1 MIKVL
6 HFADAHIDIASHGRH
21 DAVSGLPLRVLDFL
35 KSLDTIVDTA
45 INEKVDLVI
54 FAGDAYKDRLPSP
67 TYQREWGKR
76 IMRLS
81 AAKIPTIL
89 LTGNHDVSPASGR
102 AHTLQEFDTLE
113 VPFVRVIY
121 KPEFLKP
128 ADLWDLPLQLIALP
142 WIFRSGLMASQQ
154 DAGISADNAN
164 EEIEKKIGEI
174 VQDWMDELDP
184 VLPTVMTAHA
194 SIQGALYGNERTV
207 MLGKDLV
214 LPGSLVKDT
223 RLDYTA
229 LGHIHK
235 FQDLNPGAH
244 PPVIYP
250 GSIERVDFGEAAD
263 DKFFIIANI
272 EKGNTTYVK
281 RKLSGRR
288 FIDLSVKLKA
298 GENMME
304 KVLAVLPAEDQ
315 LADAMLRLV
324 VDYPREM
331 EVFLEESVLRE
342 KCAAAFE
349 FHLVRRPQEEARSR
363 FSAEDSVANLTPI
376 ELLGRYWQTVKLEP
390 GNTEPLQRLA
400 ASIIQE
406 VSGMAEVDLQPGE
419 VE

>member
-1 MIKVL
+1 MIKIL

-45 INEKVDLVI
+45 ISKKVDLVI

-81 AAKIPTIL
+81 EAKIPAIL

-102 AHTLQEFDTLE
+102 AHTLQEFDTLA
-113 VPFVRVIY
+113 VPFVRVIN

-128 ADLWDLPLQLIALP
+128 EDLWNLPVQVIGLP

-154 DAGISADNAN
+154 DEGISAETAN
-164 EEIEKKIGEI
+164 EEIENRIGE
-174 VQDWMDELDP
+174 VVRHWMNDLNP
-184 VLPTVMTAHA
+184 AFPTILTAHA
-194 SIQGALYGNERTV
+194 SIQGAIYGNERTV

-235 FQDLNPGAH
+235 FQDLNPGAQ
-244 PPVIYP
+244 PPVVYP

-263 DKFFIIANI
+263 DKYFIIAKI
-272 EKGNTTYVK
+272 EKGNTTYEA

-288 FIDLSVKLKA
+288 FIDLAIKLKA
-298 GENMME
+298 GENMMD
-304 KVLAVLPAEDQ
+304 KILAVLPAEEV

-331 EVFLEESVLRE
+331 EVFLDESALRE
-342 KCAAAFE
+342 KCASAFE

-363 FSAEDSVANLTPI
+363 FSVDDSVANLTPI

-390 GNTEPLQRLA
+390 GNTEPLQTLA

-406 VSGMAEVDLQPGE
+406 VSGMAEVDLPSGE

>member
-1 MIKVL
+1 MIKII

-35 KSLDTIVDTA
+35 KSLDHIVDTA
-45 INEKVDLVI
+45 IAEKVDLVI

-81 AAKIPTIL
+81 AAQIPTIL

-113 VPFVRVIY
+113 VPFVRVIN
-121 KPEFLKP
+121 KPEFLTPKE
-128 ADLWDLPLQLIALP
+128 LWNLPLQLIALP

-154 DAGISADNAN
+154 EAGISAETAN
-164 EEIEKKIGEI
+164 EEIEQRIGD
-174 VQDWMDELDP
+174 VVHKWMDELDP
-184 VLPTVMTAHA
+184 TLPTIMTAHA

-223 RLDYTA
+223 RLDYIA

-235 FQDLNPGAH
+235 FQDLNPGAQ

-263 DKFFIIANI
+263 DKFFIIAKV
-272 EKGNTTYVK
+272 EKGHTTYEA

-288 FIDLSVKLKA
+288 FIDLAVKLKA
-298 GENMME
+298 NQDVME
-304 KVLAVLPAEDQ
+304 KILAILPAEDQ
-315 LADAMLRLV
+315 LTDAMLRLV

-331 EVFLEESVLRE
+331 EVFLDETLLRE
-342 KCAAAFE
+342 KCASAFE

-390 GNTEPLQRLA
+390 GNTEPLQALA

-406 VSGMAEVDLQPGE
+406 VSGMAEVDLQSGE

>member
-45 INEKVDLVI
+45 ITEKVDLVI

-81 AAKIPTIL
+81 AARIPTLL

-128 ADLWDLPLQLIALP
+128 ADLWDLPLLLIALP

-154 DAGISADNAN
+154 DAGISAENAN

-174 VQDWMDELDP
+174 LHDWMDQLDP
-184 VLPTVMTAHA
+184 SLPAILTAHA

-263 DKFFIIANI
+263 DKFFIIARI
-272 EKGNTTYVK
+272 EKGNTTYEA

-304 KVLAVLPAEDQ
+304 RVLAVLPAEDV

-331 EVFLEESVLRE
+331 EVFLEEAVLRE
-342 KCAAAFE
+342 KCAPAFE

-400 ASIIQE
+400 ASIIQQ
-406 VSGMAEVDLQPGE
+406 VSGIAEVDLQPGE

>member
-45 INEKVDLVI
+45 ITEKVDLVI

-76 IMRLS
+76 IMCLS
-81 AAKIPTIL
+81 AARIPTIL

-154 DAGISADNAN
+154 DAGISAENAN

-174 VQDWMDELDP
+174 LHDWMDQLDP
-184 VLPTVMTAHA
+184 SLPAILTAHA

-235 FQDLNPGAH
+235 FQDLNPGAQ

-250 GSIERVDFGEAAD
+250 GSIERVDFGEAVD
-263 DKFFIIANI
+263 EKFFVIAKI
-272 EKGNTTYVK
+272 EKGNTSYEA

-304 KVLAVLPAEDQ
+304 KILAVLPAEDV

-342 KCAAAFE
+342 KCAPAFE

-419 VE
+419 IE

>member
-35 KSLDTIVDTA
+35 KSLDNIVDTA
-45 INEKVDLVI
+45 IAEKVDLVI

-81 AAKIPTIL
+81 EARIPTIL

-102 AHTLQEFDTLE
+102 AHTLQEFDTLA
-113 VPFVRVIY
+113 VPFVRVIN

-128 ADLWDLPLQLIALP
+128 ADLWNLPLQLIALP

-154 DAGISADNAN
+154 ETGISAETAN
-164 EEIEKKIGEI
+164 EEIEKRIGE
-174 VQDWMDELDP
+174 VVHDWMNALDP
-184 VLPTVMTAHA
+184 ALPTIMTAHA

-263 DKFFIIANI
+263 DKFFVIAKV
-272 EKGNTTYVK
+272 EKGQTTYTQH
-281 RKLSGRR
+281 KLSGRR
-288 FIDLSVKLKA
+288 FIDLAVKLKA
-298 GENMME
+298 GDSVME
-304 KVLAVLPAEDQ
+304 KIFALLPAEDQ
-315 LADAMLRLV
+315 IAGAMLRLV

-331 EVFLEESVLRE
+331 EVFLDEAALRE
-342 KCAAAFE
+342 KCASAFE

-363 FSAEDSVANLTPI
+363 FSADESVANLTPI

-390 GNTEPLQRLA
+390 GNTEPLQTLA

-406 VSGMAEVDLQPGE
+406 VSGMAETDLHFGE
-419 VE
+419 ME

>member
-45 INEKVDLVI
+45 VNEKVDLVI

-81 AAKIPTIL
+81 EAKIPTLL

-102 AHTLQEFDTLE
+102 AHTLQEFDTLS
-113 VPFVRVIY
+113 VPFVHVIN

-128 ADLWDLPLQLIALP
+128 ADLWNLPLQVIGLP
-142 WIFRSGLMASQQ
+142 WVFRSGLMASQQ
-154 DAGISADNAN
+154 DAGISIETIN
-164 EEIEKKIGEI
+164 EEIEKKISD
-174 VQDWMDELDP
+174 VLLNWMDALDP
-184 VLPTVMTAHA
+184 TLPSILTAHA

-214 LPGSLVKDT
+214 LPGSLVKDA

-235 FQDLNPGAH
+235 FQDLNPGSQ
-244 PPVIYP
+244 PPAIYP

-263 DKFFIIANI
+263 DKFFIIAKV
-272 EKGNTTYVK
+272 EKGNTTYEA

-288 FIDLSVKLKA
+288 FIDLAVKL
-298 GENMME
+298 NVNDDMME
-304 KVLAVLPAEDQ
+304 KILAVLPAQEQ
-315 LADAMLRLV
+315 LTDAMLRLV
-324 VDYPREM
+324 VDYPREK
-331 EVFLEESVLRE
+331 EVFLDETVLRE
-342 KCAAAFE
+342 HCASAFE

-363 FSAEDSVANLTPI
+363 FSADESVSNLTPI
-376 ELLGRYWQTVKLEP
+376 QLLGRYWQTVKLDP
-390 GNTEPLQRLA
+390 GNTEPLQTLA
-400 ASIIQE
+400 SSIIQE
-406 VSGMAEVDLQPGE
+406 VSGMAEVDLQSGE
-419 VE
+419 IE

>member
-35 KSLDTIVDTA
+35 KSLDTIIDAA
-45 INEKVDLVI
+45 IAEKVDLVI

-81 AAKIPTIL
+81 AAKIPTLL

-113 VPFVRVIY
+113 VPFVRVINR
-121 KPEFLKP
+121 PEILKP
-128 ADLWDLPLQLIALP
+128 ADLWNLPLQVIALP

-154 DAGISADNAN
+154 DTGITAETAN
-164 EEIEKKIGEI
+164 EEIEKRIGEL
-174 VQDWMDELDP
+174 VHNWMDDLDLA
-184 VLPTVMTAHA
+184 LPTIMTAHA

-214 LPGSLVKDT
+214 LPGSLVKDP

-235 FQDLNPGAH
+235 YQDLNPGAH

-263 DKFFIIANI
+263 DKYFVIAKV
-272 EKGNTTYVK
+272 EKGRTAINQH
-281 RKLSGRR
+281 KLSGRR
-288 FIDLSVKLKA
+288 FIDLAVKLKA
-298 GENMME
+298 GDDVME
-304 KVLAVLPAEDQ
+304 KIFAVLPTEDQ
-315 LADAMLRLV
+315 LPDAMLRLV
-324 VDYPREM
+324 VHYPREM
-331 EVFLEESVLRE
+331 EVFLDEAALRE
-342 KCAAAFE
+342 KCVSAFE

-363 FSAEDSVANLTPI
+363 FSAEDSVANLNPI
-376 ELLGRYWQTVKLEP
+376 ELLSRYWQTVKLEP
-390 GNTEPLQRLA
+390 GNTEPLQALA

-406 VSGMAEVDLQPGE
+406 VSGMAEVDLQHGE
-419 VE
+419 VK

>member
-35 KSLDTIVDTA
+35 KSLDHIVDTA
-45 INEKVDLVI
+45 IAEKVDLVI

-81 AAKIPTIL
+81 AAQIPTIL

-113 VPFVRVIY
+113 VPFVRVIN
-121 KPEFLKP
+121 KPEFLGP
-128 ADLWDLPLQLIALP
+128 ADLWNLPLQLIALP

-154 DAGISADNAN
+154 EEGISAETAN
-164 EEIEKKIGEI
+164 EEIEKRIGD
-174 VQDWMDELDP
+174 VVHNWMDNLDP
-184 VLPTVMTAHA
+184 TLPTIMTAHA

-214 LPGSLVKDT
+214 LPGSLVKDP

-235 FQDLNPGAH
+235 FQDLNPGVH

-263 DKFFIIANI
+263 DKFFVIANV
-272 EKGNTTYVK
+272 EKGSTTYK
-281 RKLSGRR
+281 AYKLSGRR
-288 FIDLSVKLKA
+288 FIDLAVKLKA
-298 GENMME
+298 NQDMME
-304 KVLAVLPAEDQ
+304 KILAVLPAEDQ

-331 EVFLEESVLRE
+331 EVFLDETVLRE
-342 KCAAAFE
+342 KCASAFE
-349 FHLVRRPQEEARSR
+349 FHLVRRPQEEARTR

-376 ELLGRYWQTVKLEP
+376 DLLGRYWQTVKLEP
-390 GNTEPLQRLA
+390 GNTEPLQTLA

-406 VSGMAEVDLQPGE
+406 VSGMAEVDLQIGDNK
-419 VE
+419 

>member
-6 HFADAHIDIASHGRH
+6 HFADTHIDIASHGRH

-35 KSLDTIVDTA
+35 KSLDNIVDTA
-45 INEKVDLVI
+45 ISEKVDLVI

-81 AAKIPTIL
+81 EAKTPTIL

-102 AHTLQEFDTLE
+102 AHTLQEFDTLA
-113 VPFVRVIY
+113 VPFVRVIN

-128 ADLWDLPLQLIALP
+128 ADLWNLPLQLIALP

-154 DAGISADNAN
+154 ETGISAETAN
-164 EEIEKKIGEI
+164 EEIEKRIGE
-174 VQDWMDELDP
+174 VVHDWMNALDP
-184 VLPTVMTAHA
+184 ALPTIMTAHA

-263 DKFFIIANI
+263 DKFFVIANI
-272 EKGNTTYVK
+272 EKGKTTYTHH
-281 RKLSGRR
+281 KLSGRR
-288 FIDLSVKLKA
+288 FIDLAVKLKA
-298 GENMME
+298 GNSVME
-304 KVLAVLPAEDQ
+304 KIFALLPAEDQ
-315 LADAMLRLV
+315 IAGAMLRLV

-331 EVFLEESVLRE
+331 EVFLDEAALRE
-342 KCAAAFE
+342 KCASAFE

-363 FSAEDSVANLTPI
+363 FSADESMANLTPI

-390 GNTEPLQRLA
+390 GNTEPLQTLA

-406 VSGMAEVDLQPGE
+406 VSGMAEADLLFGE
-419 VE
+419 ME